1 MEIKVSVYRE
11 GRVIV
16 RCPPLKVN
24 REAYS
29 SVFLI
34 GKKGKLRAF
43 RQYVM
48 FEVLRGLLENPQE
61 EVEFSIFY
69 GLLKAGLPQKFP
81 ITFRSLMG
89 LIERKELVQ
98 LCILEGDVKFS
109 EGPIIE
115 KTLAATLNSSNPF
128 GWEFPS
134 FSMTDLERFLRLWS
148 EQNPINE

>member
-11 GRVIV
+11 GRVII
-16 RCPPLKVN
+16 RCPSLRVN
-24 REAYS
+24 REAYP

-34 GKKGKLRAF
+34 GKKSKLRAF

-48 FEVLRGLLENPQE
+48 FEVLRKLLEDPQE

-69 GLLKAGLPQKFP
+69 GLLKTGLPQKFP
-81 ITFRSLMG
+81 TNFKSLMS
-89 LIERKELVQ
+89 LIERKDLVQ

-115 KTLAATLNSSNPF
+115 KTLTVTLDSSDPLE
-128 GWEFPS
+128 WEFPS